1 MKSVAFVKIIL
12 GIMLLLACEEK
23 KSNQTQADQ
32 AVSDQT
38 MIDHSIF
45 DQAVSDQTMIDR
57 SVFDQAISD
66 QTISDSDQTI
76 SDQSISDQTISDSD
90 QTISDQALED
100 QMYPSDMMIPIH
112 QLMPIEIEASVY
124 PKPRISIEP
133 RENQPFNHIERLGE
147 YLLVEAQDLSIAL
160 STWQSSD
167 LHIEFNDDLPTP
179 IQGTA
184 VITENLTD
192 LQLILA
198 NQRLYATRPPEVRIS
213 PIDTAINQP
222 ILAMNSI
229 ENEIWFAT
237 SENLYLWR
245 NGILNQISIQGLD
258 LSSANPQLILGAR
271 FRGVPVL
278 WLHIGHQLFAIERF
292 HPQFQTWRISNEI
305 QFEKIVADQLGSL
318 WGISEGILYHR
329 SIAGVWQSYAFADQR
344 SILGL
349 SGGHD
354 SAQLWFWLENTDQAP
369 NATWM
374 AMFVGET
381 LYFWDYSEDLA
392 MIGQDFRQI
401 ISKDQ
406 QSIISSELGL
416 FQLRFNTDDLP
427 IPPRIITWQS
437 HIQAIYER
445 SCASCHQYGGVAH
458 LLDSKDRW
466 VDEFDLILN
475 SIERGQMP
483 LASQPLS
490 IREQDLIR
498 AWRSGGYQ

>member
-12 GIMLLLACEEK
+12 GLMLLLACEAK
-23 KSNQTQADQ
+23 KSNQIQADQMISDQ
-32 AVSDQT
+32 AVSDQA
-38 MIDHSIF
+38 MIDH
-45 DQAVSDQTMIDR
+45 AVS
-57 SVFDQAISD
+57 DQAISD
-66 QTISDSDQTI
+66 QA
-76 SDQSISDQTISDSD
+76 
-90 QTISDQALED
+90 ISDQAMIDQSVSDQAIYDQALSDQALSDQALSDQALSD

-112 QLMPIEIEASVY
+112 QLMPIEIEASAY
-124 PKPRISIEP
+124 PKPRTSIEQ
-133 RENQPFNHIERLGE
+133 RENHPFHHIERLGE
-147 YLLVEAQDLSIAL
+147 YLLVESQDLSIAL

-258 LSSANPQLILGAR
+258 LSLANPQLILGAR

-278 WLHIGHQLFAIERF
+278 WLNVGHQLFAIERF

-305 QFEKIVADQLGSL
+305 QFEKIIADQLGSL

-349 SGGHD
+349 SGSHD
-354 SAQLWFWLENTDQAP
+354 SAQLWFWLENADQAP
-369 NATWM
+369 NKKTWM

-381 LYFWDYSEDLA
+381 VYFWDYSEDLA

-416 FQLRFNTDDLP
+416 FQIRFNTDDLP

-437 HIQAIYER
+437 HIQSIYER

-458 LLDSKDRW
+458 LLDSKERW
-466 VDEFDLILN
+466 IDEFDLILN